1 MLDTNIASFLLRGQ
15 PKVVA
20 RVAATAPERLC
31 LSAVTEGEI
40 LYGVA
45 KRPEAKKLRA
55 TVEALLSAID
65 ILPWT
70 SATAQRYGAIRAE
83 LERREKPL
91 GALDLMIAAHALQHD
106 ALLAT
111 SNRAFRMVPALRVED
126 WTTD

>member
-20 RVAATAPERLC
+20 RVAATASERLC

-40 LYGVA
+40 LYDVA

-55 TVEALLSAID
+55 AVEALLSAID

-70 SATAQRYGAIRAE
+70 SATAQCYGAIRSFLLHAE
-83 LERREKPL
+83 
-91 GALDLMIAAHALQHD
+91 GASSL
-106 ALLAT
+106 
-111 SNRAFRMVPALRVED
+111 
-126 WTTD
+126 

>member
-31 LSAVTEGEI
+31 LSAVTQGEI
-40 LYGVA
+40 LYGIA
-45 KRPEAKKLRA
+45 RRPEAKKLRA
-55 TVEALLSAID
+55 MVEELLSVID

-70 SATAQRYGAIRAE
+70 SATAQCYGTIRAE
-83 LERREKPL
+83 LERRGKPL
-91 GALDLMIAAHALQHD
+91 GTLDLMIAAHALQHD

-111 SNRAFRMVPALRVED
+111 SDRAFRMVPALRVED
-126 WTTD
+126 WTAV